1 MNPNQQ
7 PSLNQYFSQDATPS
21 VPGASF
27 FDQISS
33 PTAGMPVDSAMMKS
47 VRESDSSHDLFSSNM
62 PKQVPLS
69 HQNVDISAAS
79 FAVGNLTLTDATTSK
94 DEPVVCRI
102 FSESES
108 TASNIASGKNFF
120 DLISSVPNASG
131 PTPGIAMDLSLPP
144 SSSSSLLTSPD
155 FTSTATEDGFI
166 STTSSVAATPT
177 AAHDVLASED
187 PFSKSAG
194 FRPNEADRRRDAW
207 IPSEKTRQALIAM
220 ATSAPGTYIP
230 DKDVLTMPG
239 VCVQEDMADPV
250 SEMVQHLLGNEEASK
265 RKVLTMQDVTQDERG
280 LRELIQAGCFR
291 SAVNLTGRLL
301 TIYGQGIGRSGKP
314 SKHTTHSI
322 QLWFTRISLLV
333 KLKLFSL
340 AETEAERF
348 WDFDRPD
355 LYFPFYPDLYGGRM
369 GTLVPF
375 NFRLLLAE
383 LPAHNGKHREALTRL
398 HSVLAI
404 VRKILKNLENGLSED
419 GSPAEL
425 GAADAMESKRLWCNR
440 EIRTLHSIVNCA
452 ISNKNYSLALEV
464 LEQIIRKSIDLPV
477 HHRRPLLSALGR
489 LHLQLGDVVGAEE
502 YFKLASNL
510 RVQCA
515 AGLDGKNALTSTA
528 PDLREFIDRGLLAV
542 SQNAFHEALESFQKA
557 ADIDPANIMVLNNM
571 AVCHLYLGRLREALS
586 IMENALTSNPTQG
599 LHEALLLNMSTL
611 IEFESSHC
619 NQKKLGLLKMLARY
633 KGDGVSVGCLKLQ

>member
-1 MNPNQQ
+1 MSSNQQ
-7 PSLNQYFSQDATPS
+7 PSLNQYFNQNANAA
-21 VPGASF
+21 VPGATF

-33 PTAGMPVDSAMMKS
+33 PPTGASGDSAMMKS
-47 VRESDSSHDLFSSNM
+47 VRDTSSHNLFSPEI
-62 PKQVPLS
+62 PKQSTQLP
-69 HQNVDISAAS
+69 SALGLGGS
-79 FAVGNLTLTDATTSK
+79 LQDTSTVSK
-94 DEPVVCRI
+94 DEPVVCRL
-102 FSESES
+102 FSDSDENSV
-108 TASNIASGKNFF
+108 SNIASGKNFF
-120 DLISSVPNASG
+120 DLISPPPHSIG
-131 PTPGIAMDLSLPP
+131 PAGIAIDLSLPP

-166 STTSSVAATPT
+166 STTSSIAATPT
-177 AAHDVLASED
+177 AAHDILVADDS
-187 PFSKSAG
+187 FSKSAG

-207 IPSEKTRQALIAM
+207 IPSEKTRQVLIAM

-230 DKDVLTMPG
+230 DKEVLTMPG
-239 VCVQEDMADPV
+239 VCIQEDMADPV
-250 SEMVQHLLGNEEASK
+250 TEMVQQYLGAEEASK

-291 SAVNLTGRLL
+291 AAVNLTGRLL
-301 TIYGQGIGRSGKP
+301 TIYGQGFGRSGKP

-322 QLWFTRISLLV
+322 QLWFTRIALLV

-383 LPAHNGKHREALTRL
+383 LPAHNAKHREALTRL
-398 HSVLAI
+398 HSVLAT
-404 VRKILKNLENGLSED
+404 VRKILKNLENGISED

-425 GAADAMESKRLWCNR
+425 SAADAAESKRLWCNR

-452 ISNKNYSLALEV
+452 ISCKNYSLALEV
-464 LEQIIRKSIDLPV
+464 LEQVLLKSSDLPA
-477 HHRRPLLSALGR
+477 HHRRSLLSALGR
-489 LHLQLGDVVGAEE
+489 LHLQLGDVIGAEQYFNYASSVRQQCAVGA
-502 YFKLASNL
+502 
-510 RVQCA
+510 
-515 AGLDGKNALTSTA
+515 DGKGALVGTA
-528 PDLREFIDRGLLAV
+528 PDLRESIDRGLLAV
-542 SQNAFHEALESFQKA
+542 SQNAFAEALESFQRA
-557 ADIDPANIMVLNNM
+557 ADLDPANIMVLNNM
-571 AVCHLYLGRLREALS
+571 AVCHLYLGHLRDALS
-586 IMENALTSNPTQG
+586 ILENALTSNPTQG